1 MFQFS
6 GFASPCLCIQHGM
19 TGLQPAG
26 LPHSE
31 IHGSMLVC
39 SSPWLIAAYHVLHR
53 LSMPRHPP
61 YALTYLSSAILHGP
75 SLRLLTLLW
84 TRYFFAIY
92 ICATEQLS
100 CQRTNFQAVPTPC
113 GFGPTGNGGVSRD
126 RTGDPLLAKQ
136 VLYHLS
142 YNPA

>member
-31 IHGSMLVC
+31 IRGSMLVC
-39 SSPWLIAAYHVLHR
+39 SSPRLIAAYHVLHR

-75 SLRLLTLLW
+75 SLRLYDALMDSLL
-84 TRYFFAIY
+84 FAIY
-92 ICATEQLS
+92 ALRNNYLVKEQFPSATHSVRVGQPGTVELAG
-100 CQRTNFQAVPTPC
+100 FEPATPC
-113 GFGPTGNGGVSRD
+113 LQSRCS
-126 RTGDPLLAKQ
+126 TI
-136 VLYHLS
+136 
-142 YNPA
+142 